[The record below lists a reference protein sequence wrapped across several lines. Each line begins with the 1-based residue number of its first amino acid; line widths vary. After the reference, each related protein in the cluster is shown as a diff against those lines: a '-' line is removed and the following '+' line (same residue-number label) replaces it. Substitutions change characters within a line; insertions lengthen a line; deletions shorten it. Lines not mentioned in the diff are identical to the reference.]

1 MRVNVDHVLSTL
13 QRLAVGYLI
22 HLDANSGMGRGGFDY
37 RWQNLPALARD
48 LDSSP
53 LYVFHYLKKWQRQ
66 RGFDTLPASKVG
78 QYLDYAQTYLEGG
91 KAMSHARELT
101 RLYRQFYRA
110 SRTSLSAHN
119 VLRPLTVAARAVL
132 DADPRL
138 FADAESVGEVVYGE
152 LHARIEGAGERRLF
166 YFPKGSSAGSR
177 EQAMRAF
184 SDYFVRRVF
193 QEALRGDKSALRGK
207 QLNLL
212 KNACEAVYHDMEAQE
227 RAARADNA
235 ASAE

>member
-1 MRVNVDHVLSTL
+1 M
-13 QRLAVGYLI
+13 
-22 HLDANSGMGRGGFDY
+22 
-37 RWQNLPALARD
+37 
-48 LDSSP
+48 
-53 LYVFHYLKKWQRQ
+53 
-66 RGFDTLPASKVG
+66 
-78 QYLDYAQTYLEGG
+78 
-91 KAMSHARELT
+91 
-101 RLYRQFYRA
+101 
-110 SRTSLSAHN
+110 
-119 VLRPLTVAARAVL
+119 
-132 DADPRL
+132 
-138 FADAESVGEVVYGE
+138 
-152 LHARIEGAGERRLF
+152 F

-227 RAARADNA
+227 RAARADDA